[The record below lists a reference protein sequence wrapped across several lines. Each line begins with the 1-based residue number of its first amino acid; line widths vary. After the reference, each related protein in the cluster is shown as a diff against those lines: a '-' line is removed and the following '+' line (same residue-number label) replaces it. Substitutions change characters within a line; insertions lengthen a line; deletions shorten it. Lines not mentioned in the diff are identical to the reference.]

1 MKKFIYSLMTD
12 RLTGPVFIPL
22 KCILYLA
29 SFIYGIAIMIRR
41 LLYSLKVFRSE
52 KAPVKVVSVGNIT
65 LGGTGK
71 TPFTIM
77 LSKLVREE
85 LNRDPAVLIRGYGW
99 DEQAML
105 KKNLP
110 DTPIL
115 VGEDRLKSAD
125 RAMKLYGTSI
135 AILDDGFQH
144 WELQRDL
151 DIVLIDSTNPFG
163 NGQLF
168 PRGILREPK
177 SALRRAD
184 MVVFTKADKGA
195 KSIDGLRREIA
206 SIKKGVI
213 FLEAVHKPT
222 HFYEAR
228 ARKDIGLACVRGKKV
243 LLVSSIADPDNFKE
257 TVRSLGA
264 EVAGHIIF
272 PDHHNYREKDRNRIV
287 TSAGELK
294 ADLIVTT
301 DKDAVK
307 FARMSFSFAQFS
319 VLTLMIELEITK
331 GKELV
336 VARLHSLLRG

>member
-1 MKKFIYSLMTD
+1 MRRFVYSLMTD
-12 RLTGPVFIPL
+12 GLTAPVFIPL
-22 KCILYLA
+22 KFILYTA
-29 SFIYGIAIMIRR
+29 SFVYGFALILRKI
-41 LLYSLKVFRSE
+41 LYNIKVFRAE
-52 KAPVKVVSVGNIT
+52 KAPVKIVSVGNIT

-77 LSKLVREE
+77 LSKMVKEE
-85 LNRDPAVLIRGYGW
+85 LKRDPAVLIRGYGW

-125 RAMKLYGTSI
+125 RAVKLYGTSV

-151 DIVLIDSTNPFG
+151 NIVLIDSTNPFG
-163 NGQLF
+163 NGHLL

-177 SALRRAD
+177 GALRRAD
-184 MVVFTKADKGA
+184 LVVFTKADKNP
-195 KSIDGLRREIA
+195 SVIDSLKKEIA
-206 SIKKGVI
+206 AVKSDIG
-213 FLEAVHKPT
+213 FMEAVHKPVR
-222 HFYEAR
+222 FYEAR
-228 ARKDIGLACVRGKKV
+228 SRKDLGLASVQGKRV
-243 LLVSSIADPDNFKE
+243 LLVSSIADPDGFKK
-257 TVRSLGA
+257 TVESLGA
-264 EVAGHIIF
+264 EAAGHLIF
-272 PDHHNYREKDRNRIV
+272 PDHHNYREKDRNNIV
-287 TSAGELK
+287 TSAGQCK
-294 ADLIVTT
+294 ADLIVIT

-331 GKELV
+331 GKERLV
-336 VARLHSLLRG
+336 AGLHSLLRG